1 MSPST
6 LLLPSIARRAVVAL
20 SLIAITFTA
29 PAQVGRSGLVGT
41 AVDEAGQAVADVE
54 ITLAPAGETA
64 SRVQVLK
71 TDKRG
76 RFANRFLTSGQYLL
90 DVKDPSKYFIKSANV
105 QVKDAGGVLLKEY
118 DMVNHPKTGMTPI
131 PVQGGQIT
139 ELKLVV
145 AGADLRQ
152 KLIRQIEGGAVSTEV
167 SQMVSLLNEGKL
179 EEALA
184 LGQEVMQK
192 TTTEI
197 PEIMHLVGLAYGR
210 LGKYAEAEPL
220 MRRAAELAPDQID
233 IAASLGT
240 MLLESARRKERAG
253 EDAKAAFA
261 EAEQWLGKAV
271 QEMQPPATALLTN
284 YSIALEG
291 AGRQDQALEVMD
303 RISKADPNNIAVR
316 LRMAALLRKNGQA
329 DKALQVLNTLPGGGD
344 PRAVDS
350 LYNVALDFYNAEDY
364 ESTLAALKRA
374 EELKEDHAMVQRLM
388 GRVYYVAGDYVSTI
402 RHLKRFLELE
412 PDHPEA
418 NMDRELVAYL
428 EKQVKK

>member
-6 LLLPSIARRAVVAL
+6 LPFPSIARRALVAL
-20 SLIAITFTA
+20 SLVAVTFTA
-29 PAQVGRSGLVGT
+29 SAQVGRSGLIGT
-41 AVDEAGQAVADVE
+41 AVDEAGQVAAEVE
-54 ITLAPAGETA
+54 ITLAPAGDTA

-76 RFANRFLTSGQYLL
+76 RFANRFLASGQYLL
-90 DVKDPSKYFIKSANV
+90 DVNDQNKYFIKSANV

-131 PVQGGQIT
+131 PIQGGQIT
-139 ELKLVV
+139 ELKLVI
-145 AGADLRQ
+145 AGASLRQ
-152 KLIRQIEGGAVSTEV
+152 KLIRQIEGGAVSAEV
-167 SQMVSLLNEGKL
+167 SDMVSLLNEGKL

-197 PEIMHLVGLAYGR
+197 PEIIHLVGLAYGR

-233 IAASLGT
+233 IKASLGT
-240 MLLESARRKERAG
+240 MLLESARRKEKAG
-253 EDAKAAFA
+253 EDAKSAFA

-271 QEMQPPATALLTN
+271 NEMQPPATALLTN

-291 AGRQDQALEVMD
+291 AGHQDQALEVMD
-303 RISKADPNNIAVR
+303 RISKADPNNVAVR

-329 DKALQVLNTLPGGGD
+329 EKALQVLNSLPGGGD

-374 EELKEDHAMVQRLM
+374 EELKADHAMVQRLL

-412 PDHPEA
+412 PNHPEA
-418 NMDRELVAYL
+418 SMDQELVAYL

>member
-6 LLLPSIARRAVVAL
+6 LPFPSIARRALVAL

-41 AVDEAGQAVADVE
+41 AVDEAGQPVAGVE

-76 RFANRFLTSGQYLL
+76 RFANRVLASGKYVL
-90 DVKDPSKYFIKSANV
+90 DVKDKDQYFIKSANV
-105 QVKDAGGVLLKEY
+105 QVKTDGGVMLNEY
-118 DMVNHPKTGMTPI
+118 DMINHPKTGMTPI
-131 PVQGGQIT
+131 PVQGAQIT
-139 ELKLVV
+139 ELKLVI
-145 AGADLRQ
+145 AGASLRQ
-152 KLIRQIEGGAVSTEV
+152 KLIRQIEGGAVSKEV
-167 SQMVSLLNEGKL
+167 SEMVDLLNQGKL
-179 EEALA
+179 DEAQS
-184 LGQEVMQK
+184 LGQQLMQK

-197 PEIMHLVGLAYGR
+197 PELIHLVGVAYSR
-210 LGKYAEAEPL
+210 QGKYAEAEPL
-220 MRRAAELAPDQID
+220 LRRAAELAPDQID

-240 MLLESARRKERAG
+240 LLLQEARRKER
-253 EDAKAAFA
+253 EQQDAKAAFV
-261 EAEQWLGKAV
+261 EAEKWLGQAV
-271 QEMQPPATALLTN
+271 TAMQPPPTALLTN

-291 AGRQDQALEVMD
+291 AGRSDEALQVME
-303 RISKADPNNIAVR
+303 RISNADPSNIAVR

-329 DKALQVLNTLPGGGD
+329 EKALQVLNTLPGGGD

-350 LYNVALDFYNAEDY
+350 LYNIALDFYNAEDY

-374 EELKEDHAMVQRLM
+374 EELNADHAMVQRLL

-412 PDHPEA
+412 PNHPEA
-418 NMDRELVAYL
+418 SMDRELVASL

>member
-6 LLLPSIARRAVVAL
+6 LLFPSIARRAVVAL
-20 SLIAITFTA
+20 SLIAIPFTA
-29 PAQVGRSGLVGT
+29 SAQVGRSGLVGT
-41 AVDEAGQAVADVE
+41 AVDEAGQPVSEVE

-76 RFANRFLTSGQYLL
+76 RFANRFLASGQYLL
-90 DVKDPSKYFIKSANV
+90 DVKEQDKYFIKSANV
-105 QVKDAGGVLLKEY
+105 QVKDAGGVQLKAY

-131 PVQGGQIT
+131 PIQGGQIT
-139 ELKLVV
+139 ELKLVIT
-145 AGADLRQ
+145 GASLRQ
-152 KLIRQIEGGAVSTEV
+152 KLIRQIEGGAVSAEV
-167 SQMVSLLNEGKL
+167 SEMVSLLNGGKL

-233 IAASLGT
+233 IKASLGT
-240 MLLESARRKERAG
+240 MLLESARRKEKAG
-253 EDAKAAFA
+253 EDAKSAFG

-271 QEMQPPATALLTN
+271 SEMQPPPTALLTN

-316 LRMAALLRKNGQA
+316 LRMAALLRKSGQA
-329 DKALQVLNTLPGGGD
+329 EKALQVLNSLPGGGD

-374 EELKEDHAMVQRLM
+374 EELKEDHAMVQRLL

-412 PDHPEA
+412 PNHPEA
-418 NMDRELVAYL
+418 SMDRELVAYL

>member
-1 MSPST
+1 MPPST
-6 LLLPSIARRAVVAL
+6 LLFPSIARRALVAL
-20 SLIAITFTA
+20 SLIAFSVTA
-29 PAQVGRSGLVGT
+29 TAQIGRSGLIGT
-41 AVDEAGQAVADVE
+41 AADESGQPAAEVE

-64 SRVQVLK
+64 SRVQVIK

-90 DVKDPSKYFIKSANV
+90 DVKDQSKYFIKSANV

-118 DMVNHPKTGMTPI
+118 DMVNHPKMGMTPI

-139 ELKLVV
+139 QLTLVI

-167 SQMVSLLNEGKL
+167 SEMVALLNGGKL

-184 LGQEVMQK
+184 LGQAVMQK

-197 PEIMHLVGLAYGR
+197 PEIIHLVGLAYGR

-240 MLLESARRKERAG
+240 MLLESARRKEKAG
-253 EDAKAAFA
+253 EDAKSAFA

-271 QEMQPPATALLTN
+271 KEMQPPPAALLTN
-284 YSIALEG
+284 YTIALEG
-291 AGRQDQALEVMD
+291 AGRSDQALEVMD
-303 RISKADPNNIAVR
+303 RISKAEPNNIAVR

-329 DKALQVLNTLPGGGD
+329 DKALAILNSLPGGGD

-350 LYNVALDFYNAEDY
+350 LYNVALDFYNVEDY
-364 ESTLAALKRA
+364 ESALAALKRA
-374 EELKEDHAMVQRLM
+374 EELKEDHAMVQRLL
-388 GRVYYVAGDYVSTI
+388 GRVYYVAGDYPSTI

-418 NMDRELVAYL
+418 SMDRELVAYL
-428 EKQVKK
+428 EKQVKR